1 MIRIGVPDDLPP
13 FGAPS
18 ADGELEGYDIDVAN
32 LLAKDLGVR
41 AELVPL
47 KSGNR
52 VASLLA
58 HRVDLLVA
66 NLGVNPERAKSI
78 AFSTPYAPFFSGV
91 FGAPGVVAAS
101 PAELQ
106 GKRVA
111 VTRDSLEDK
120 ELSAVAQGAE
130 ILRFDDNKATMDAYL
145 AGQADLVATGNVVVA
160 DLVKRQP
167 GKPIERKF
175 VIRKS
180 PASIGV
186 PRGQPHLLNWVNV
199 FVFHKKL
206 TGELDALAQQVVR
219 RAAAAAAESS
229 RREEGRSMQAQV
241 RTSTDHRGASSMTSA
256 PRDLLRAMFDA
267 AVAAALPE
275 RGSCPAHLPPP
286 PQGPHHR
293 ARRRQGLGRHG
304 AGGRGPLAR
313 AAEGPGRHPL
323 RPRRALRADRDR
335 RGGASGAR
343 RRRPS
348 RGAGRILE
356 LAPGRRAGRPR
367 AVPDLG
373 RRLGAA
379 GAAGAGP
386 DPRGQ
391 AGGQHARCSPRAP
404 TSAR

>member
-1 MIRIGVPDDLPP
+1 MRTTTYAKAARTLALGALIGLVGAWSDARAQETPGSATPLGAGIGEAAELPAAIDAITARGVIRIGVPDDLPP

-18 ADGELEGYDIDVAN
+18 ADGEFEGYDIDVAN
-32 LLAKDLGVR
+32 LLAKDLGVQ
-41 AELVPL
+41 AELIPL

-52 VASLLA
+52 VASLLT

-78 AFSTPYAPFFSGV
+78 AFSTPYAPFFSGI
-91 FGAPGVVAAS
+91 FGAPGVAAAS

-175 VIRKS
+175 VLRQS

-186 PRGQPHLLNWVNV
+186 PRDQPHLLNWVNV

-206 TGELDALAQQVVR
+206 TGELDALAQR
-219 RAAAAAAESS
+219 WFGE
-229 RREEGRSMQAQV
+229 
-241 RTSTDHRGASSMTSA
+241 
-256 PRDLLRAMFDA
+256 P
-267 AVAAALPE
+267 
-275 RGSCPAHLPPP
+275 LPPLP
-286 PQGPHHR
+286 
-293 ARRRQGLGRHG
+293 
-304 AGGRGPLAR
+304 
-313 AAEGPGRHPL
+313 
-323 RPRRALRADRDR
+323 
-335 RGGASGAR
+335 
-343 RRRPS
+343 
-348 RGAGRILE
+348 IL
-356 LAPGRRAGRPR
+356 
-367 AVPDLG
+367 
-373 RRLGAA
+373 
-379 GAAGAGP
+379 
-386 DPRGQ
+386 
-391 AGGQHARCSPRAP
+391 
-404 TSAR
+404 

>member
-1 MIRIGVPDDLPP
+1 MGEVVERLDPIDAITARGVIRIGVPDDLPP

-91 FGAPGVVAAS
+91 FGAPGLVAAS

-120 ELSAVAQGAE
+120 ELSAMAQGAE

-167 GKPIERKF
+167 DKLIERKF
-175 VIRKS
+175 VIRES

-186 PRGQPHLLNWVNV
+186 PRDQPHLLNWVNV

-206 TGELDALAQQVVR
+206 TGELDALARQWFG
-219 RAAAAAAESS
+219 E
-229 RREEGRSMQAQV
+229 
-241 RTSTDHRGASSMTSA
+241 
-256 PRDLLRAMFDA
+256 P
-267 AVAAALPE
+267 
-275 RGSCPAHLPPP
+275 LPP
-286 PQGPHHR
+286 
-293 ARRRQGLGRHG
+293 L
-304 AGGRGPLAR
+304 
-313 AAEGPGRHPL
+313 
-323 RPRRALRADRDR
+323 
-335 RGGASGAR
+335 
-343 RRRPS
+343 PS
-348 RGAGRILE
+348 L
-356 LAPGRRAGRPR
+356 
-367 AVPDLG
+367 
-373 RRLGAA
+373 
-379 GAAGAGP
+379 
-386 DPRGQ
+386 
-391 AGGQHARCSPRAP
+391 
-404 TSAR
+404 

>member
-1 MIRIGVPDDLPP
+1 MKAKTYAIAARALALGALIGLAGAWSESKAQQTPGSATPPGTAVGEVVERLDPIDAITARGVIRIGVLDDLPP
-13 FGAPS
+13 FGAQS
-18 ADGELEGYDIDVAN
+18 VDGELEGYDIDVAN

-78 AFSTPYAPFFSGV
+78 AFSAPYAPFFSGV
-91 FGAPGVVAAS
+91 FGAPGFVAAG

-120 ELSAVAQGAE
+120 ELSAMAQGAE

-167 GKPIERKF
+167 DKLIERKF
-175 VIRKS
+175 VIRES

-186 PRGQPHLLNWVNV
+186 PRDQPHLLNWVNV

-206 TGELDALAQQVVR
+206 TGELDALARQWFG
-219 RAAAAAAESS
+219 E
-229 RREEGRSMQAQV
+229 
-241 RTSTDHRGASSMTSA
+241 
-256 PRDLLRAMFDA
+256 P
-267 AVAAALPE
+267 
-275 RGSCPAHLPPP
+275 LPP
-286 PQGPHHR
+286 
-293 ARRRQGLGRHG
+293 L
-304 AGGRGPLAR
+304 
-313 AAEGPGRHPL
+313 
-323 RPRRALRADRDR
+323 
-335 RGGASGAR
+335 
-343 RRRPS
+343 PS
-348 RGAGRILE
+348 L
-356 LAPGRRAGRPR
+356 
-367 AVPDLG
+367 
-373 RRLGAA
+373 
-379 GAAGAGP
+379 
-386 DPRGQ
+386 
-391 AGGQHARCSPRAP
+391 
-404 TSAR
+404 

>member
-1 MIRIGVPDDLPP
+1 MKAKTYAIAARALALGVLIGLAGVWAEAKAQQTPGSATPPGTAVGEVVERLDPIDAITARGVIRIGVPDDLPP

-47 KSGNR
+47 TSGNR

-78 AFSTPYAPFFSGV
+78 AFSAPYAPFFSGV
-91 FGAPGVVAAS
+91 FGAPGLVAAS
-101 PAELQ
+101 PAGLQ

-120 ELSAVAQGAE
+120 ELSAMAQGAE

-167 GKPIERKF
+167 DKLIERKF
-175 VIRKS
+175 VIRES

-186 PRGQPHLLNWVNV
+186 PRDQPHLLNWVNV

-206 TGELDALAQQVVR
+206 TGELDALARQWFG
-219 RAAAAAAESS
+219 E
-229 RREEGRSMQAQV
+229 
-241 RTSTDHRGASSMTSA
+241 
-256 PRDLLRAMFDA
+256 P
-267 AVAAALPE
+267 
-275 RGSCPAHLPPP
+275 LPP
-286 PQGPHHR
+286 
-293 ARRRQGLGRHG
+293 L
-304 AGGRGPLAR
+304 
-313 AAEGPGRHPL
+313 
-323 RPRRALRADRDR
+323 
-335 RGGASGAR
+335 
-343 RRRPS
+343 PS
-348 RGAGRILE
+348 L
-356 LAPGRRAGRPR
+356 
-367 AVPDLG
+367 
-373 RRLGAA
+373 
-379 GAAGAGP
+379 
-386 DPRGQ
+386 
-391 AGGQHARCSPRAP
+391 
-404 TSAR
+404 